1 MVLANPPS
9 PGPSNPDLSVVAPL
23 YNESENV
30 RPLVDWILQALETYA
45 GRFEVILVDDG
56 SRDDT
61 WSQIQTAAAD
71 PRVRGLRLGRNVGQ
85 TAAMMA
91 GFDHA
96 LGRVVVS
103 LDGDLQNDPRD
114 IPALIAKLDE
124 GYDLVCGW
132 RRQRQDKL
140 LLRKVPSWV
149 ANRLIRRLT
158 GVPITDNGCS
168 LKAYRRD
175 LLDRISLYAEQHRFI
190 PALSASVGARITE
203 LPVRHHARRFGESKY
218 GISRT
223 VKVLVDLF
231 TLKMITTFR
240 SRPLV
245 GFAMAAMPMLAAALG
260 FAVLW
265 AYAATHF
272 DSLKSEAIV
281 FPGAALLWLGAAFY
295 LAMLGLVA
303 EVALSSERESAREI
317 PTAWEVRR
325 S

>member
-1 MVLANPPS
+1 MEPE
-9 PGPSNPDLSVVAPL
+9 LSVVAPL

-30 RPLVDWILQALETYA
+30 PPLVDWILEALAAYPGSYEI
-45 GRFEVILVDDG
+45 ILVDDG
-56 SRDDT
+56 SRDGT
-61 WSQIQTAAAD
+61 WTRIAEAAAAH
-71 PRVRGLRLGRNVGQ
+71 PRVHGLRLGRNVGQ

-96 LGRVVVS
+96 RGRVIVS

-114 IPALIAKLDE
+114 IPMLVAKLDE

-132 RRQRQDKL
+132 RQQRQDKL
-140 LLRKVPSWV
+140 ILRKVPSWV
-149 ANRLIRRLT
+149 ANRIIRRLT
-158 GVPITDNGCS
+158 GVQITDNGCS

-223 VKVLVDLF
+223 VKVLVDLI

-240 SRPLV
+240 SRPLI
-245 GFAMAAMPMLAAALG
+245 G
-260 FAVLW
+260 FAVASVPLLVAAVVFGILW
-265 AYAATHF
+265 IYAATHF
-272 DSLKSEAIV
+272 GPLKSEALV
-281 FPGAALLWLGAAFY
+281 FPAAALLWLGAAFY
-295 LAMLGLVA
+295 LGMLGLVA
-303 EVALSSERESAREI
+303 EVALSSERESACHI
-317 PTAWEVRR
+317 PTAWEVR
-325 S
+325 